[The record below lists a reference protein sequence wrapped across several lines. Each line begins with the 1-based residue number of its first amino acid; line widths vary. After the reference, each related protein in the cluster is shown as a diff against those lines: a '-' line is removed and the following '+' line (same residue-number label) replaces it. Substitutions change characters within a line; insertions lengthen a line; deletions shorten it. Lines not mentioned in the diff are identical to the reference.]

1 MAIGLSASMITAKS
15 TLQAMQQSLSV
26 TSNNIANASSS
37 TYHKQVA
44 TLTDNV
50 EILDNT
56 GYYGS
61 GVSVTSIT
69 RTYSNALEAS
79 LRDAN
84 SSDGYNQAYLDYVS
98 QIEDCIAPDGS
109 STITSSMSD
118 FMDSLQSL
126 ETNPEDSTY
135 REAVITAATTLA
147 DTLNSSYSTLNTIQ
161 SGIAATTGTSTTVT
175 GTAADA
181 VDSVN
186 TILSQLAD
194 LNDEISGLES
204 NDFISATAN
213 DLEDQRDALVSQLS
227 TYMNVNVTKGDDG
240 RYSITTTDSSGN
252 DVTIL
257 GVHTDALT
265 GVTSTYYNTLGI
277 SIDSTSGTNTIAYSL
292 TDGVTGVTT
301 AFDPAEGEGELKA
314 YQDAYDYLETQKA
327 DLQTYASAIATAVND
342 QLALGLDLNGDAGAA
357 LFSVPASTS
366 DGILAVT
373 SITYDQLAANGSG
386 TATETGDGSNMETL
400 WNYLKSDT
408 TTLGTYSLY
417 DYSNA
422 FVNSIA
428 QDVETAT
435 SNADTSTALVTTY
448 KNAIASTS
456 GVNTDEELT
465 NMLQI
470 QQVYAAAAKLM
481 STIQNMWDTL
491 ISAV

>member
-1 MAIGLSASMITAKS
+1 MAIGLSASMITAEA
-15 TLQAMQQSLSV
+15 TLKAMQQSLAV

-56 GYYGS
+56 GYYGT
-61 GVSVTSIT
+61 GVSVSSIT
-69 RTYSNALEAS
+69 RTYSTALEAS
-79 LRDAN
+79 LRDAQ
-84 SSDGYNQAYLDYVS
+84 SSDGYNQTYLDYVS
-98 QIEDCIAPDGS
+98 QCEDSIAPSGTS
-109 STITSSMSD
+109 SITTSMSD
-118 FMDSLQSL
+118 FMDSLQNL

-135 REAVITAATTLA
+135 REAVITGATTLA
-147 DTLNSSYSTLNTIQ
+147 DSLNSAYSTLNTIQ
-161 SGIAATTGTSTTVT
+161 SGIAATSGTSTTVT
-175 GTAADA
+175 GTAADG
-181 VDSVN
+181 VSSVN
-186 TILSQLAD
+186 TILSQLST
-194 LNDEISGLES
+194 LNDQISGLES
-204 NDFISATAN
+204 NDFVSATAN
-213 DLEDQRDALVSQLS
+213 DLEDQRDSLVSQLS
-227 TYMNVNVTKGDDG
+227 SYTNVNVTEDTDG
-240 RYSITTTDSSGN
+240 RYTITTNDSSGN
-252 DVTIL
+252 EVTLL
-257 GVHTDALT
+257 GVTTDATT
-265 GVTSTYYNTLGI
+265 GVTSTYYNSLGI
-277 SIDSTSGTNTIAYSL
+277 SIDSTSGTNTIAYSI
-292 TDGVTGVTT
+292 TDGVTGTTT

-314 YQDAYDYLETQKA
+314 YQDSYDYLETQKS
-327 DLQTYASAIATAVND
+327 DLQTYASAISTAVNS
-342 QLALGLDLNGDAGAA
+342 QLALGLDLNGDAGAD

-366 DGILAVT
+366 DGILSVT
-373 SITYDQLAANGSG
+373 GITYDEIAANGSG

-408 TTLGTYSLY
+408 TSLGTYSLY

-435 SNADTSTALVTTY
+435 NNADTSSSLVTTY
-448 KNAIASTS
+448 KNAIASAS

-491 ISAV
+491 LSAV